1 MEESKHKYKMGEFK
15 ATDIFIASQ
24 FKGMKFNPYG
34 LADGF
39 NIIKTFPSIGNWN
52 SIREYKN
59 RKFPVPKKVKGEKET
74 EYRKR
79 IAEHPKYKDWQ
90 DLHHIMRY
98 IFFMYD
104 HKSPLIKQTK
114 VLKVRKEWAGSLSE
128 LPEKIGIERA
138 EKVVNNDDPDV
149 VAIIIE
155 YLIDHQ
161 PTKWTMLCSYEQ
173 QFEEFQT
180 TLMQKTSNVKDDKDL
195 IAAVNAKSALLDK
208 SDKISD
214 RIVVLYQ
221 EVFTDEFAEVAK
233 TYTRTSPEQ
242 RALKNVQREERR
254 DGL

>member
-1 MEESKHKYKMGEFK
+1 MAENFK
-15 ATDIFIASQ
+15 ATDIFVAQQ

-34 LADGF
+34 LSSDASML
-39 NIIKTFPSIGNWN
+39 KTFPSLNNWD
-52 SIREYKN
+52 SIDAYMHRKNIVPNQVRGEKKEEYKQ
-59 RKFPVPKKVKGEKET
+59 
-74 EYRKR
+74 R
-79 IAEHPKYKDWQ
+79 ISKIPEFKNSKDFN
-90 DLHHIMRY
+90 HIMRY

-114 VLKVRKEWAGSLSE
+114 VLKTRKQWAESLSDLSE
-128 LPEKIGIERA
+128 RIGKERA
-138 EKVVNNDDPDV
+138 EEVVNNDDPDV

-161 PTKWTMLCSYEQ
+161 PVKWTMLCSYEQ

-195 IAAVNAKSALLDK
+195 VAAVNAKSALLEK
-208 SDKISD
+208 SDKISE

-242 RALKNVQREERR
+242 RALKNVQRERGA
-254 DGL
+254 DI